1 MVEDELRIASE
12 ELKTVRGE
20 LHVIKAAQQVDQER
34 LQAVRNELRLKST
47 TLSWV
52 FQEVSE
58 AESIVGRLNVKCRG
72 LCDDLQR

>member
-1 MVEDELRIASE
+1 MVEDELRIARE
-12 ELKTVRGE
+12 ELKMVKGE
-20 LHVIKAAQQVDQER
+20 LQVIKAAQQVDQER

-47 TLSWV
+47 TSSWV

-58 AESIVGRLNVKCRG
+58 AESIVGSLNDKCRG